1 METMIEILPLQPHQI
16 EDAKRVICVVAYHI
30 FGSEKSLDEFIQEV
44 IGDHE
49 LDDMDNYRERY
60 APENRGLFLVVLD
73 DGKVIGTGAVR
84 KKTDEV
90 AELKRIWL
98 LEEYHGR
105 QIGYRVVNMLLDFAR
120 AQGYQ
125 SVYLESTQRQ
135 KRALA
140 FYRRMGFQD
149 VPGPHDP
156 QDFDG
161 VSMEMALS

>member
-1 METMIEILPLQPHQI
+1 VDRPADIPVEPSPDWL
-16 EDAKRVICVVAYHI
+16 
-30 FGSEKSLDEFIQEV
+30 
-44 IGDHE
+44 
-49 LDDMDNYRERY
+49 
-60 APENRGLFLVVLD
+60 APPVPPTTAPPPRRPPPPASTARRFVHALAVFLCLFLVVLD

-105 QIGYRVVNMLLDFAR
+105 QIGFRVVNLLIDFAR
-120 AQGYQ
+120 EQGYA

-149 VPGPHDP
+149 VPSPHDA

-161 VSMEMALS
+161 VSMEMQL

>member
-1 METMIEILPLQPHQI
+1 MIEIIPIQPEHIQ
-16 EDAKRVICVVAYHI
+16 DAKRVICVVAHGI
-30 FGSEKSLDEFIQEV
+30 FGIEKSLDEFIEEV

-49 LDDMDNYRERY
+49 LDDMDNYRELY
-60 APENRGLFLVVLD
+60 IPEKRGLFLVVLD
-73 DGKVIGTGAVR
+73 DGRVVGTGALR

-105 QIGYRVVNMLLDFAR
+105 QIGYRVVNQLLDFAR
-120 AQGYQ
+120 EQGYK

-149 VPGPHDP
+149 VPSPHDA